1 MPMSGDEFVERLD
14 RELEPLRREAS
25 TSIYFDSWCSGKL
38 SIEQVFELM
47 KQRYAY
53 LREIPHILAA
63 WIQNCP
69 YVDVQQKY
77 IAYLHEEAG
86 HPEYLVAFAKELG
99 RDPEEMRQA
108 VLIPEFTTPYFYYW
122 LSRGHIVE
130 VAAANNFGNERTNT
144 RKGHVMH
151 EATVKYYPYPSLIKF
166 FQDHAEEEGDHA
178 NLGVYVLKKY
188 ATTDELQDK
197 ATAAA
202 KKSLQLKILGQNALC
217 RRFVTDWPSPS
228 PLPEGEGKTQR

>member
-1 MPMSGDEFVERLD
+1 MTMPMSGDEFVEWLD
-14 RELEPLRREAS
+14 GELEPLRREAS
-25 TSIYFDSWCSGKL
+25 ASLYFEAWCGGKL
-38 SIEQVFELM
+38 SKEQVFELM

-53 LREIPHILAA
+53 LREIPHIIAA
-63 WIQNCP
+63 WIEHCP

-77 IAYLHEEAG
+77 ISYLHEEAP
-86 HPEYLVAFAKELG
+86 HPEYLIGFAQEMG

-144 RKGHVMH
+144 RKGRGMY

-166 FQDHAEEEGDHA
+166 FEDHAEEEGDHA

-188 ATTDELQDK
+188 ATTDELQQK
-197 ATAAA
+197 AALAA
-202 KKSLQLKILGQNALC
+202 KKSLQLKILGQNGLC
-217 RRFVTDWPSPS
+217 ERFIKNWPLNGGLHAPVT
-228 PLPEGEGKTQR
+228 

>member
-1 MPMSGDEFVERLD
+1 MAMSGEQFVEWLD
-14 RELEPLRREAS
+14 RELEPFRRKAS
-25 TSIYFDSWCSGKL
+25 ASIYFDAWCSGKL
-38 SIEQVFELM
+38 SKEQVFELM

-77 IAYLHEEAG
+77 IAYMHEEAP
-86 HPEYLVAFAKELG
+86 HPEYLVEFAKEIG

-108 VLIPEFTTPYFYYW
+108 VLIPEFTIPYFYYW

-144 RKGHVMH
+144 RKGRAMH

-166 FQDHAEEEGDHA
+166 FEDHTEEESDHA

-188 ATTDELQDK
+188 ATTDELQQK
-197 ATAAA
+197 ATEAA

-217 RRFVTDWPSPS
+217 DRFIRNW
-228 PLPEGEGKTQR
+228 QRACS

>member
-1 MPMSGDEFVERLD
+1 MVMSPEEFVEWLD

-25 TSIYFDSWCSGKL
+25 ASIYFDAWCSGKL
-38 SIEQVFELM
+38 SKEQVFELM

-53 LREIPHILAA
+53 LREIPYILAA
-63 WIQNCP
+63 WIENCP

-77 IAYLHEEAG
+77 IAYMHEEAP
-86 HPEYLVAFAKELG
+86 HPEYLVEFAKEMG

-108 VLIPEFTTPYFYYW
+108 VLIPEFTTPYYYYW

-144 RKGHVMH
+144 RRGRGMY

-166 FQDHAEEEGDHA
+166 FEDHAEEEGDHA

-188 ATTDELQDK
+188 ATTEELQYK
-197 ATAAA
+197 ATVAA

-217 RRFVTDWPSPS
+217 ERFIKNWPSPAS
-228 PLPEGEGKTQR
+228 AG

>member
-1 MPMSGDEFVERLD
+1 MPMSGDEFVEWLD

-25 TSIYFDSWCSGKL
+25 ASIYFEAWCSGKL
-38 SIEQVFELM
+38 SKEQVFELM

-53 LREIPHILAA
+53 LREIPHILAS

-77 IAYLHEEAG
+77 IPYMHEEAP
-86 HPEYLVAFAKELG
+86 HPEYLVAFAKEMG

-144 RKGHVMH
+144 RKGRGMY

-166 FQDHAEEEGDHA
+166 FEDHAEEEGEHA

-188 ATTDELQDK
+188 ATTDELQYK

-217 RRFVTDWPSPS
+217 ERFITNWPRSQ
-228 PLPEGEGKTQR
+228 EGSLDGR

>member
-1 MPMSGDEFVERLD
+1 MAMSGEQFVEWLD

-25 TSIYFDSWCSGKL
+25 SSIYFEAWCSGKL
-38 SIEQVFELM
+38 SKEQVFELM

-77 IAYLHEEAG
+77 IAYLHEEAP
-86 HPEYLVAFAKELG
+86 HPEYLVEFAKEMG

-144 RKGHVMH
+144 RRGRGMH

-166 FQDHAEEEGDHA
+166 FEDHAEEEGDHA
-178 NLGVYVLKKY
+178 NLGVYVLQKY
-188 ATTDELQDK
+188 ATTDELQYK
-197 ATAAA
+197 AAAAA

-217 RRFVTDWPSPS
+217 DRFIKNWQGAAS
-228 PLPEGEGKTQR
+228 